1 MFTNAIIVRG
11 TTDQRCPPCPGPI
24 VTTCITSQQEVL
36 ISNKEPTSYHQLEG
50 FEKDQKERGDA
61 SPYILPTSQNPSYWN
76 PSWLTNMHTTRK
88 NPESEWLGRNN
99 PEINHITIKSKTASH
114 VAELFSCAPLPC
126 CPPPWCPFPKSLGL
140 SASISPWTIHF
151 QVLDKS
157 PPFGSERGIPSCNNI
172 TDIIK
177 LYFSCYNFQY

>member
-24 VTTCITSQQEVL
+24 VTTCMTSQQEVL

-88 NPESEWLGRNN
+88 NPESE
-99 PEINHITIKSKTASH
+99 
-114 VAELFSCAPLPC
+114 
-126 CPPPWCPFPKSLGL
+126 
-140 SASISPWTIHF
+140 
-151 QVLDKS
+151 
-157 PPFGSERGIPSCNNI
+157 
-172 TDIIK
+172 
-177 LYFSCYNFQY
+177 